1 LALRLKKSNNDDE
14 YSSTFSENESIKQ
27 NLSVEEQD
35 RRIREKEYE
44 PKMKKFDLEKAEY
57 EDKIREFKHW

>member
-1 LALRLKKSNNDDE
+1 
-14 YSSTFSENESIKQ
+14 
-27 NLSVEEQD
+27 VEQD